1 MRVAE
6 TAPAACSACYLAQ
19 PELRH
24 VDFEAAWDGPMFPD
38 GVANADGEI
47 ADHVPV
53 SIDDLIICEHC
64 LCAAAAHV
72 GMADPDQTLAE
83 LEQLR
88 DVNQTIAEKN
98 RGLEDYVATLEA
110 AIKAKPQPA
119 QRRAKA
125 GV

>member
-1 MRVAE
+1 MSGWPIR
-6 TAPAACSACYLAQ
+6 T
-19 PELRH
+19 
-24 VDFEAAWDGPMFPD
+24 
-38 GVANADGEI
+38 
-47 ADHVPV
+47 
-53 SIDDLIICEHC
+53 
-64 LCAAAAHV
+64 
-72 GMADPDQTLAE
+72 TLAE